1 MKNDNINK
9 DIELEDESE
18 EDEKRERVIFL
29 WSVPATGHL
38 MPTLCFTNQ
47 LLLRL
52 DEMKVKKIIFFCET
66 AFRELILNLPNNKE
80 NRIEFRDYRL
90 EKDLGSDNLLK
101 ILMTFD
107 TRPGNLFR
115 VFQCWE
121 NAVNLGTNHVFPTL
135 FDDINRYK
143 PVLILYDQ
151 ALFFPKL
158 LFKVYANKFNC
169 PEPLHATYVTTFFCD
184 KDIYPTWT
192 DMGNTGMMGG
202 SSKLE
207 KLKNMVVTAYDF
219 VKYVFTYYKSLW
231 WDHKFSLKD
240 LFLKCDLPF
249 SKGHLVDDSLN
260 LVFMLPEL
268 QPKYEAF
275 ESWSHVKFCGPA
287 IDEDARSKITGRKI
301 DMKKCTDMIENF
313 LRKNST
319 SNESISES
327 DESNKRY
334 SKISEK
340 INDRSSFYDNYEN
353 KAFDGSHL
361 MRCESSGENFKKTH
375 KPIIYVSM
383 GTVFNRENSEVFG
396 TIVEACKCFANDY
409 AIIISTGDE
418 KLTTELYDKYAD
430 VREQILFVAHTPQIE
445 ILKRAHLFISHA
457 GMNSVSEALN
467 YGVPILCLPLGGDQP
482 LIAWRVADELGI
494 GIKLCVDSDLTVN
507 RVRKAISILLDD
519 PVYRKRV
526 TELSTISRRFSGHK
540 LAVQHLIN
548 YLHQNE
554 AFQTKSKLS
563 KSSKSVS
570 SSTSTL
576 LNSRV

>member
-1 MKNDNINK
+1 MKNDNLNK
-9 DIELEDESE
+9 ENIELEDDS
-18 EDEKRERVIFL
+18 EDEDKRERVIFL

-52 DEMKVKKIIFFCET
+52 DEMKVKKIIFFNET
-66 AFRELILNLPNNKE
+66 PYRELILNLPNNTD

-90 EKDLGSDNLLK
+90 EKEFGSDNLLK
-101 ILMTFD
+101 LLMTFD

-121 NAVNLGTNHVFPTL
+121 NAVNLGTTHVFPTL
-135 FDDINRYK
+135 FEDIRRYR
-143 PVLILYDQ
+143 PILILYDQ

-158 LFKVYANKFNC
+158 LFKVYAQKYKC
-169 PEPLHATYVTTFFCD
+169 PEPLHGAYVTTFLCD
-184 KDIYPTWT
+184 KDIFPTWT
-192 DMGNTGMMGG
+192 EMNNTGMMGG
-202 SSKLE
+202 NSKLE
-207 KLKNMVVTAYDF
+207 KIKNLTITAYDF

-249 SKGHLVDDSLN
+249 GKGHLIDESLN

-268 QPKYEAF
+268 QPRYSAF
-275 ESWSHVKFCGPA
+275 ESQSHIKFCGPA
-287 IDEDARSKITGRKI
+287 IDEDVRSKITGRKI
-301 DMKKCTDMIENF
+301 DMKKCTDAIENF
-313 LRKNST
+313 LKKNSFKNT
-319 SNESISES
+319 LDS
-327 DESNKRY
+327 DEETKRY

-340 INDRSSFYDNYEN
+340 LNDRTSFYDNYN
-353 KAFDGSHL
+353 DNRAFDSSHL
-361 MRCESSGENFKKTH
+361 MRCDSTGENFKKTH

-383 GTVFNRENSEVFG
+383 GTVFNRENSEVFDVL
-396 TIVEACKCFANDY
+396 VEACKYFANDY

-418 KLTTELYDKYAD
+418 KLTTELYEKYAEL
-430 VREQILFVAHTPQIE
+430 REQILFVAHTPQIE

-494 GIKLCVDSDLTVN
+494 GIKLSVDSDLNVN
-507 RVRKAISILLDD
+507 RVRKSISILLED
-519 PVYRKRV
+519 PIYRKRV
-526 TELSTISRRFSGHK
+526 NELSAISRRFSGHK

-548 YLHQNE
+548 FLRQNE
-554 AFQTKSKLS
+554 SFQHTAKSKL
-563 KSSKSVS
+563 SKSVS

-576 LNSRV
+576 INSRV